1 MTGPVYDLAV
11 VGAGPA
17 GLSAA
22 VVAGEAGLR
31 VALVDAGAQTGG
43 QYWRHPDENH
53 SAAFASPEST
63 GHHHWDHYRSLRDRF
78 RALVGDG
85 RIIHCAGR
93 QVWRLDAVGGPGDGS
108 PGPDGGFRLR
118 TTAVAGA
125 DPLAAADRAV
135 TASRVVLAT
144 GAYDRQLPIPGW
156 TLPGVMAAGGVQ
168 ALLKANQVSAGSR
181 AVVAGTGPFLLSV
194 AAGLARAGVEVVA
207 VCDANALSR
216 WVATPIRAIQEPG
229 KLLEGVGY
237 AATFARHRIGLRT
250 RTVVTAVRGAGHVSE
265 VDIARVDA
273 AGTVQPG
280 TTLTV
285 AADLVALG
293 WGFTPQL
300 ELVVGAGARTR
311 IDIDGSLITD
321 VDVDQRTS
329 VPGIYAAG
337 ESTGIG
343 GAVQSCAEGEL
354 AALTAAGDAGWGVSA
369 ARAAR
374 LRRRIARGRRFA
386 EGMHRASP
394 VPEQWHT
401 WVHDDTIVCRCEEVP
416 ARAVRE
422 TVGVLRADDARD
434 VRVTAR
440 PGMGMCQGR
449 VCGFALSCLVAE
461 QTGRPALDTDLEHLV
476 RRPVG
481 TPIRVGD
488 LADLAGPALP
498 VPPGPRG
505 PVAPADLT
513 PALAPRKDRP

>member
-1 MTGPVYDLAV
+1 MTGSVFDLAV

-22 VVAGEAGLR
+22 VVAGETGLR
-31 VALVDAGAQTGG
+31 VVLVDAGAQTGG

-78 RALVGDG
+78 RGLVADG
-85 RIIHCAGR
+85 RVVHRAGR
-93 QVWRLDAVGGPGDGS
+93 QVWRIDAVDAPGA
-108 PGPDGGFRLR
+108 GFRLR

-125 DPLAAADRAV
+125 DPLDPGDRAV
-135 TASRVVLAT
+135 VATRIVLAT

-168 ALLKANQVSAGSR
+168 ALLKANQVAAGTR

-216 WVATPIRAIQEPG
+216 WAATPIRAIQEPG

-237 AATFARHRIGLRT
+237 ATTFARHRIGLRT
-250 RTVVTAVRGAGHVSE
+250 RTVVTAVRGAGRVSE

-273 AGTVQPG
+273 AGAVRPG
-280 TTLTV
+280 TTRTV

-311 IDIDGSLITD
+311 IDTDGSLIAD
-321 VDVDQRTS
+321 VDADQRTS
-329 VPGIYAAG
+329 VPGVYAAG

-354 AALTAAGDAGWGVSA
+354 AALAAAVDAGWGVPA
-369 ARAAR
+369 ARAGA

-401 WVHDDTIVCRCEEVP
+401 WVPDETIVCRCEEVS
-416 ARAVRE
+416 AGAVRE
-422 TVGVLRADDARD
+422 TVGVLGADDARD

-449 VCGFALSCLVAE
+449 VCGFALSCLVVE
-461 QTGRPALDTDLEHLV
+461 QTGRPSRETDLEHLV

-481 TPIRVGD
+481 TPIRVRD
-488 LADLAGPALP
+488 LADLAGPVLP
-498 VPPGPRG
+498 VPPGPAH

-513 PALAPRKDRP
+513 PDDLADLAPRKERP